1 MQISTS
7 RFGEVDIQVDDIILF
22 PNGIAGFEDHRHWV
36 ILSDDEN
43 ETVAWL
49 QCVSHPDIA
58 VPVIS
63 PRRYVPEY
71 RLRVSRNQLA
81 PLQIDAVDQA
91 YILGIVS
98 RNDGKLTLNL
108 RAPLVINLDR
118 RVGRQ
123 VVTIDEQPVQHELT
137 GVASPLRKSA

>member
-7 RFGEVDIQVDDIILF
+7 RFGDVDVQVDDIILF
-22 PNGIAGFEDHRHWV
+22 PNGIAGFEELRHWV
-36 ILSDDEN
+36 ILSDEDN
-43 ETVAWL
+43 EAVAWL
-49 QCVSHPDIA
+49 QCVSQPETA

-63 PRRYVPEY
+63 PRRFVPEY
-71 RLRVSRNQLA
+71 RLRVSRNQLS

-98 RNDGKLTLNL
+98 RNDGKLTINL
-108 RAPLVINLDR
+108 RAPLIINLDR
-118 RVGRQ
+118 RIGRQ